1 MGALSFLNALT
12 MTEGV
17 PALIYRTALDGI
29 NLAANVETFIS
40 GSRVKKIDE
49 KTESLEDIKRAVLRS
64 EIEAAKT
71 AADLSSFGKA
81 LSEKRIRMDGNVLIE
96 KPAKKD
102 KKDKKKK
109 NKDKDGKKQDNNSG
123 NGSDNNKSE
132 SKNKKKNKK
141 DANPDG

>member
-1 MGALSFLNALT
+1 

-96 KPAKKD
+96 KPEKKD

-109 NKDKDGKKQDNNSG
+109 KDKDGKKEKDNKSNSSKPD
-123 NGSDNNKSE
+123 SDNQSGSE
-132 SKNKKKNKK
+132 SKGKSKK
-141 DANPDG
+141 

>member
-1 MGALSFLNALT
+1 

-17 PALIYRTALDGI
+17 PALIYKTALDGI
-29 NLAANVETFIS
+29 NLAANVETFIA

-49 KTESLEDIKRAVLRS
+49 KTETLEDIKRAVVRS

-96 KPAKKD
+96 KPE

-109 NKDKDGKKQDNNSG
+109 D
-123 NGSDNNKSE
+123 
-132 SKNKKKNKK
+132 KKKNKK
-141 DANPDG
+141 GEDKNKDNDKSNNKSGSSNSDSDKSGDSKGKSKK